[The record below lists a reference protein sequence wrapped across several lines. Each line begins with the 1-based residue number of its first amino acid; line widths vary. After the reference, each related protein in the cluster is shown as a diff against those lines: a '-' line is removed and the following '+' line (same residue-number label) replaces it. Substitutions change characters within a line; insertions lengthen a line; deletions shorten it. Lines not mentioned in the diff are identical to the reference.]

1 MIWQGIFLAA
11 SIIAIGAFRAW
22 RGYLAGGA
30 QALID
35 LEPAGIAYCT
45 QHHGIL
51 NEDDHYC
58 DFSLD
63 DDEECTPTP
72 LYRLRS

>member
-1 MIWQGIFLAA
+1 MIWHGIFTFA
-11 SIIAIGAFRAW
+11 SIIGLASFCMWRA
-22 RGYLAGGA
+22 YLAGGA

-58 DFSLD
+58 DFALD
-63 DDEECTPTP
+63 DDDECTPTP